1 MKITF
6 LIKRNILNVLK
17 KVSQIDIVIYLI
29 NTDEKFYNTYQI
41 YQGIIKA
48 SDSRDKDKFL
58 NIIHH

>member
-41 YQGIIKA
+41 YQGIIKT